1 MSTEKLMEIYQL
13 LYERY
18 GCQHWWP
25 GQSRFEIVVGAILTQ
40 NTNWGNVEKAIQ
52 NLKAAKSLTAEK
64 LYDMDISSL
73 AEMIR
78 PAGYYNIKA
87 GRLKNFLEWLFK
99 EHDGDLNR
107 LEDTDPETLRQELL
121 QIKGVG
127 PETADSIVLY
137 AFDKP
142 VFVVD
147 TYTCRIM
154 GRHGL
159 IEEGGGYEQVRD
171 FFQSYLD
178 RSVKLFNEYHALLVR
193 LGKEYCRPKAK
204 CDGCPLEKLPHG
216 VSPPMF

>member
-25 GQSRFEIVVGAILTQ
+25 GHSRFEIIVGAILTQ
-40 NTNWGNVEKAIQ
+40 NTNWGNVEKAIK
-52 NLKAAKSLTAEK
+52 NLKAANSLAAEK
-64 LYDMDISSL
+64 LQEMDISSL

-107 LEDTDPETLRQELL
+107 LEDTDPETLRQAFL

-147 TYTCRIM
+147 AYTCRIM

-159 IEEGGGYEQVRD
+159 IEDGADYEQVRD

-204 CDGCPLEKLPHG
+204 CDGCPLEKLPHD
-216 VSPPMF
+216 VSPPIS

>member
-25 GQSRFEIVVGAILTQ
+25 GHSRFEIIVGAILTQ
-40 NTNWGNVEKAIQ
+40 NTNWGNVEKAIK
-52 NLKAAKSLTAEK
+52 NLKAAKSLTAER
-64 LYDMDISSL
+64 LQEMDISSL

-87 GRLKNFLEWLFK
+87 SRLKNFLEWLFK

-107 LEDTDPETLRQELL
+107 LEDTDPETLRQAFL

-127 PETADSIVLY
+127 PETADSILLY
-137 AFDKP
+137 AAQRP

-147 TYTCRIM
+147 AYTRRILL
-154 GRHGL
+154 RHGR
-159 IEEGGGYEQVRD
+159 ITESAGYD
-171 FFQSYLD
+171 D
-178 RSVKLFNEYHALLVR
+178 IAKLMTDNLPCDVQLYNEYHALIVR
-193 LGKEYCRPKAK
+193 LCKENCKAK
-204 CDGCPLEKLPHG
+204 PVCATCPLRDWSIGALE
-216 VSPPMF
+216 

>member
-1 MSTEKLMEIYQL
+1 MSTEKLMEIYRL

-18 GCQHWWP
+18 GCRHWWP
-25 GQSRFEIVVGAILTQ
+25 GHSRFEIVVGAILTQ
-40 NTNWGNVEKAIQ
+40 NTNWGNVEKAIK
-52 NLKAAKSLTAEK
+52 NLKAAKSLTAKK
-64 LYDMDISSL
+64 LYEMDKYLL
-73 AEMIR
+73 AEMVH

-87 GRLKNFLEWLFK
+87 ARLKNFLEWLFK
-99 EHDGDLNR
+99 EHDGDLNK
-107 LEDTDPETLRQELL
+107 LGSTDPETLRRELL

-147 TYTCRIM
+147 AYTCRIM

-159 IEEGGGYEQVRD
+159 IEDGADYERVRD

-178 RSVKLFNEYHALLVR
+178 RSVELFNEYHALLVC

-204 CDGCPLEKLPHG
+204 CDGCPLEKLPHD
-216 VSPPMF
+216 VSCPIF

>member
-25 GQSRFEIVVGAILTQ
+25 GHSRFEIIVGAILTQ
-40 NTNWGNVEKAIQ
+40 NTNWGNVEKAIK
-52 NLKAAKSLTAEK
+52 NLKAAKSLTAKK

-87 GRLKNFLEWLFK
+87 ARLKNFLEWLFK

-107 LEDTDPETLRQELL
+107 LEDTDPETLRRELL

-147 TYTCRIM
+147 AYTCRIM

-159 IEEGGGYEQVRD
+159 IEDGADYEQIRD

-178 RSVKLFNEYHALLVR
+178 RSVELFNEYHALLVR

-204 CDGCPLEKLPHG
+204 CDGCPLEKLPHD
-216 VSPPMF
+216 VSPPIF

>member
-18 GCQHWWP
+18 RCQHWWP
-25 GQSRFEIVVGAILTQ
+25 GHSRFEIIVGAILTQ
-40 NTNWGNVEKAIQ
+40 NTNWGNVEKAIK

-107 LEDTDPETLRQELL
+107 LEDTDPETLRRELL

-142 VFVVD
+142 IFVVD
-147 TYTCRIM
+147 AYTCRIM

-159 IEEGGGYEQVRD
+159 IEDGADYEQVRD

-204 CDGCPLEKLPHG
+204 CDGCPLGKLPHD
-216 VSPPMF
+216 VSPPIF

>member
-18 GCQHWWP
+18 GRQHWWP
-25 GQSRFEIVVGAILTQ
+25 GHSRFEVIVGAILTQ
-40 NTNWGNVEKAIQ
+40 NTNWGNVEKAIK
-52 NLKAAKSLTAEK
+52 NLKAANSLAAEK
-64 LYDMDISSL
+64 LYEMDISSL

-87 GRLKNFLEWLFK
+87 ARLKNFLEWLFK

-107 LEDTDPETLRQELL
+107 LEDTDPETLRRAFL

-147 TYTCRIM
+147 AYTCRIM

-159 IEEGGGYEQVRD
+159 IEAGADYEQVRD

-204 CDGCPLEKLPHG
+204 CDGCPLEKLPHD
-216 VSPPMF
+216 VSPPIF

>member
-1 MSTEKLMEIYQL
+1 MIWDGVVTTGLSDRDID
-13 LYERY
+13 
-18 GCQHWWP
+18 
-25 GQSRFEIVVGAILTQ
+25 IVRAD
-40 NTNWGNVEKAIQ
+40 
-52 NLKAAKSLTAEK
+52 SAEK
-64 LYDMDISSL
+64 LQEMDISSL

-107 LEDTDPETLRQELL
+107 LEDTDPETLRRELL

-147 TYTCRIM
+147 AYTCRIM

-159 IEEGGGYEQVRD
+159 IEAGADYEQVRD

-178 RSVKLFNEYHALLVR
+178 RNVKLFNEYHALLVR

-204 CDGCPLEKLPHG
+204 CDGCPLEKLPHD
-216 VSPPMF
+216 VSPLIF

>member
-18 GCQHWWP
+18 RCQHWWP
-25 GQSRFEIVVGAILTQ
+25 GHSRFEIVVGAILTQ
-40 NTNWGNVEKAIQ
+40 NTNWGNVEKAIK

-87 GRLKNFLEWLFK
+87 SRLKNFLEWLFK

-107 LEDTDPETLRQELL
+107 LEDTDPETLRRAFL

-147 TYTCRIM
+147 AYTCRIM

-159 IEEGGGYEQVRD
+159 IEDGADYEQVRN

-193 LGKEYCRPKAK
+193 LGKEYCKLKAK
-204 CDGCPLEKLPHG
+204 CDGCPLEKLPHD
-216 VSPPMF
+216 VSPPIF

>member
-1 MSTEKLMEIYQL
+1 MSTEKLMKIYQL

-25 GQSRFEIVVGAILTQ
+25 GHSRFEIVVGAILTQ
-40 NTNWGNVEKAIQ
+40 NTNWGNVEKAIK
-52 NLKAAKSLTAEK
+52 NLKAAKGLTAEK

-107 LEDTDPETLRQELL
+107 LEDTDPETLRRELL

-147 TYTCRIM
+147 AYTCRIM

-159 IEEGGGYEQVRD
+159 IEDGADYEQVRD

-204 CDGCPLEKLPHG
+204 CDGCPLEKLPHD
-216 VSPPMF
+216 VSPLIF

>member
-1 MSTEKLMEIYQL
+1 MSTEKLMEIYHL
-13 LYERY
+13 LYDRY

-25 GQSRFEIVVGAILTQ
+25 GHGRFEIVVGAILTQ
-40 NTNWGNVEKAIQ
+40 NTNWGNVEKAIN
-52 NLKAAKSLTAEK
+52 NLKASKSLTARK

-73 AEMIR
+73 AQMIR
-78 PAGYYNIKA
+78 PAGYYNVKA

-107 LEDTDPETLRQELL
+107 LEDSDPETLRRELL

-159 IEEGGGYEQVRD
+159 IEEGGDYEQVRD
-171 FFQSYLD
+171 FFQSYLE
-178 RSVKLFNEYHALLVR
+178 SNVKLFNEYHALLVR
-193 LGKEYCRPKAK
+193 LGKEHCRPKPK
-204 CDGCPLEKLPHG
+204 CDGCPLEKLPHD
-216 VSPPMF
+216 VSPPIF

>member
-13 LYERY
+13 LYEYYRR
-18 GCQHWWP
+18 QHWWP
-25 GQSRFEIVVGAILTQ
+25 GHSRFEIIVGAILTQ
-40 NTNWGNVEKAIQ
+40 NTNWDNVEKAIK

-64 LYDMDISSL
+64 LYEMDISLL

-107 LEDTDPETLRQELL
+107 LEDTDPETLRRELL

-147 TYTCRIM
+147 AYTCRIM

-159 IEEGGGYEQVRD
+159 IEDGADYEQVRD

-178 RSVKLFNEYHALLVR
+178 RDVKLFNEYHALLVR

-204 CDGCPLEKLPHG
+204 CDGCPLEKLPHD
-216 VSPPMF
+216 VSPLIF

>member
-1 MSTEKLMEIYQL
+1 MNTEKLMEIYHL
-13 LYERY
+13 LYDRY
-18 GCQHWWP
+18 RCQHWWP
-25 GQSRFEIVVGAILTQ
+25 GHSRFEIIVGAILTQ
-40 NTNWGNVEKAIQ
+40 NTNWGNVEKAIN
-52 NLKAAKSLTAEK
+52 NLKAAKALTAEK
-64 LYDMDISSL
+64 LYDMDISLL

-99 EHDGDLNR
+99 ELDGDLSR
-107 LEDTDPETLRQELL
+107 LEDTDGETLRRELL

-159 IEEGGGYEQVRD
+159 IEDGADYEQVRD

-178 RSVKLFNEYHALLVR
+178 GSVKLFNEYHALLVR

-204 CDGCPLEKLPHG
+204 CDGCPLEKLPHD
-216 VSPPMF
+216 VSPPIF

>member
-1 MSTEKLMEIYQL
+1 MSTEKLTEIYRL

-18 GCQHWWP
+18 RCQHWWP
-25 GQSRFEIVVGAILTQ
+25 GHSRFEIVVGAILTQ
-40 NTNWGNVEKAIQ
+40 NTNWGNVEKAIK

-64 LYDMDISSL
+64 LYEMDISSL

-107 LEDTDPETLRQELL
+107 LEDTDPETLRRAFL

-127 PETADSIVLY
+127 PETSDSIVLY

-147 TYTCRIM
+147 AYTCRIM

-159 IEEGGGYEQVRD
+159 IEDGADYEQVRD

-178 RSVKLFNEYHALLVR
+178 RNVKLFNEYHALLVR

-204 CDGCPLEKLPHG
+204 CDGCPLEKLPHD
-216 VSPPMF
+216 VSRPIF

>member
-1 MSTEKLMEIYQL
+1 MNAEKLMEIYQL

-18 GCQHWWP
+18 GRQHWWP
-25 GQSRFEIVVGAILTQ
+25 GHSRFEIIVGAILTQ
-40 NTNWGNVEKAIQ
+40 NTNWGNVEKAIT
-52 NLKAAKSLTAEK
+52 NLKEAKSLTAEK
-64 LYDMDISSL
+64 LYDMDISLL

-87 GRLKNFLEWLFK
+87 ARLKNFLEWLFK

-107 LEDTDPETLRQELL
+107 LEDTDPETLRRELL

-147 TYTCRIM
+147 AYTCRIM

-159 IEEGGGYEQVRD
+159 IEAGADYEQVRD
-171 FFQSYLD
+171 FFQCYLD

-193 LGKEYCRPKAK
+193 LGKEHCRPKAK
-204 CDGCPLEKLPHG
+204 CDGCPLEKLPHDI
-216 VSPPMF
+216 SPPIF

>member
-1 MSTEKLMEIYQL
+1 MSTEKLMEIYRL
-13 LYERY
+13 LYEHY
-18 GCQHWWP
+18 GSQHWWP
-25 GQSRFEIVVGAILTQ
+25 GHSRLEIVVGAILTQ
-40 NTNWGNVEKAIQ
+40 NTNWGNVEKAIK
-52 NLKAAKSLTAEK
+52 NLKAAKSLSAQK

-78 PAGYYNIKA
+78 PAGYYNVKA

-107 LEDTDPETLRQELL
+107 LEDTDGETLRRELL

-147 TYTCRIM
+147 AYTCRIM

-159 IEEGGGYEQVRD
+159 IEAGADYEQVRD

-178 RSVKLFNEYHALLVR
+178 GSVKLFNEYHALLVR

-204 CDGCPLEKLPHG
+204 CDGCLLEKLPHD
-216 VSPPMF
+216 VSPPLF

>member
-1 MSTEKLMEIYQL
+1 MNTEKLMEIYQL
-13 LYERY
+13 LYDRY

-25 GQSRFEIVVGAILTQ
+25 GHSRLEIVVGAILTQ
-40 NTNWGNVEKAIQ
+40 NTNWGNVEKAIK

-64 LYDMDISSL
+64 LYDMDISAL

-107 LEDTDPETLRQELL
+107 LEDTDPETLRRELL

-147 TYTCRIM
+147 AYTCRIM

-159 IEEGGGYEQVRD
+159 IEDGADYEQVRD

-178 RSVKLFNEYHALLVR
+178 RSVELFNEYHALLVR

-204 CDGCPLEKLPHG
+204 CDGCPLEKLPHD
-216 VSPPMF
+216 VSPPIF

>member
-1 MSTEKLMEIYQL
+1 MNTEKLMEIYQL
-13 LYERY
+13 LYDRY
-18 GCQHWWP
+18 GCQYWWP
-25 GQSRFEIVVGAILTQ
+25 GHSRLEIVVGAILTQ
-40 NTNWGNVEKAIQ
+40 NTNWGNVERAIT
-52 NLKAAKSLTAEK
+52 NLKSAKVLTAEK
-64 LYDMDISSL
+64 LYDMDISAL

-107 LEDTDPETLRQELL
+107 LEDTDPETLRRELL

-147 TYTCRIM
+147 AYTCRIM

-159 IEEGGGYEQVRD
+159 IEDGADYEQVRD

-178 RSVKLFNEYHALLVR
+178 RSVELFNEYHALLVR

-204 CDGCPLEKLPHG
+204 CDGCPLEKLPHD
-216 VSPPMF
+216 VSPPIF

>member
-25 GQSRFEIVVGAILTQ
+25 GHSRFEIIVGAILTQ
-40 NTNWGNVEKAIQ
+40 NTNWGNVEKAIK
-52 NLKAAKSLTAEK
+52 NLKAAKVLAAEK

-87 GRLKNFLEWLFK
+87 ARLKNFLEWLFK

-107 LEDTDPETLRQELL
+107 LEDTDPETLRRELL

-147 TYTCRIM
+147 AYTCRIM
-154 GRHGL
+154 GRHGF
-159 IEEGGGYEQVRD
+159 IEDGADYEQVRD

-178 RSVKLFNEYHALLVR
+178 RSARLFNEYHALLVR

-204 CDGCPLEKLPHG
+204 CDGCPLEKLPHD
-216 VSPPMF
+216 VSPPIF

>member
-25 GQSRFEIVVGAILTQ
+25 GHSRFEIIVGAILTQ
-40 NTNWGNVEKAIQ
+40 NTNWGNVEKAIK

-64 LYDMDISSL
+64 LYEMDISSL

-107 LEDTDPETLRQELL
+107 LEDTDPETLRQAFL

-147 TYTCRIM
+147 AYTCRIM

-159 IEEGGGYEQVRD
+159 IEDGADYEQVRD

-178 RSVKLFNEYHALLVR
+178 RNVKLFNEYHALLVR

-204 CDGCPLEKLPHG
+204 CDGCPLEKLPHD
-216 VSPPMF
+216 VSPPIF

>member
-1 MSTEKLMEIYQL
+1 ME
-13 LYERY
+13 R
-18 GCQHWWP
+18 
-25 GQSRFEIVVGAILTQ
+25 AIT
-40 NTNWGNVEKAIQ
+40 
-52 NLKAAKSLTAEK
+52 NLKSAKTLTAEK
-64 LYDMDISSL
+64 LYDMDISAL

-99 EHDGDLNR
+99 EHDGDLNK
-107 LEDTDPETLRQELL
+107 LEDTDPETLRRELL

-147 TYTCRIM
+147 AYTCRIM

-159 IEEGGGYEQVRD
+159 IEAGADYEQVRD

-204 CDGCPLEKLPHG
+204 CDGCPLEKLPHD
-216 VSPPMF
+216 VSPPIF